1 MILVVI
7 GHGAGHSGAR
17 DLDPGAQHHSGDPQV
32 MDESLRG
39 LVLLPPMLYCT
50 WQCSVRAIQLEHLKL
65 DVYVRGISLAISAC
79 VTVYVY

>member
-17 DLDPGAQHHSGDPQV
+17 DRDPGAHHHSGDPQV

-39 LVLLPPMLYCT
+39 LVLLPPMLYQPV
-50 WQCSVRAIQLEHLKL
+50 WYMAVLRAIQLEHLKL
-65 DVYVRGISLAISAC
+65 DVYVRGAISAC
-79 VTVYVY
+79 VTV